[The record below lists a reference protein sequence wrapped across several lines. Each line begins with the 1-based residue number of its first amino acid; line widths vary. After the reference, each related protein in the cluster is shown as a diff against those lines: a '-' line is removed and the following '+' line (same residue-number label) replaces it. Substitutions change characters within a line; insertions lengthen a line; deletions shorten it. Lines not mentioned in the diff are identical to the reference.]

1 MAEHPNQLPVAPTN
15 AAYGLAGLGVLGVE
29 RVAAAANVDDEY
41 SDTKNPTQIPKFENT
56 VYVWEYSNLF

>member
-1 MAEHPNQLPVAPTN
+1 M
-15 AAYGLAGLGVLGVE
+15 GVE

-56 VYVWEYSNLF
+56 VYVWDYSNLF